1 MESKNKFFLL
11 HAGKIPNNLNRRK
24 KTILGKNTSDN
35 SELLRPGAQ
44 AWRREP
50 KPFLFP
56 SFQNRRVRCRW
67 TIGWSLVPWPLVGVC
82 SGRIT
87 RIANCCHSQEEGG
100 GQGIMTQVFV
110 GWYSLQ
116 GCFLSQGAP
125 RLLWGSTQH
134 LVPTEQSV
142 QHCALY
148 SFPATP
154 FPSPSGMREWLRRSV
169 SLTCTHAMPQP
180 SAEIPCLGPLCTTAW
195 LSRCYVLVPLLKL
208 HLRKIK
214 QSLKITHK
222 GFVKSVMNW
231 LLERFSRLCG
241 WNVRQI
247 VPAMLKAF
255 DVETSRRSSGN
266 FLLKNEILLKMGS
279 QTDSAPRIVFWI

>member
-1 MESKNKFFLL
+1 MSGSTPTHGWRARTNSSFCTQK
-11 HAGKIPNNLNRRK
+11 KIPNNLNRRK

-35 SELLRPGAQ
+35 SELFRPGAQ

-134 LVPTEQSV
+134 LSPRSNRCSTVPCTPSRLHLSPRPRACGNDSDAPCHSLVPTPCRSPRLGSRV
-142 QHCALY
+142 LARCAQLPG
-148 SFPATP
+148 SAGAMFWCL
-154 FPSPSGMREWLRRSV
+154 FLS
-169 SLTCTHAMPQP
+169 CT
-180 SAEIPCLGPLCTTAW
+180 
-195 LSRCYVLVPLLKL
+195 
-208 HLRKIK
+208 
-214 QSLKITHK
+214 
-222 GFVKSVMNW
+222 
-231 LLERFSRLCG
+231 
-241 WNVRQI
+241 
-247 VPAMLKAF
+247 
-255 DVETSRRSSGN
+255 
-266 FLLKNEILLKMGS
+266 
-279 QTDSAPRIVFWI
+279 